1 MAPQLQGLL
10 LPRLGLLAG
19 SGQGLPIRAAQ
30 CVVLAR
36 LPGLQKTVPVATL
49 GQLCQ
54 PGIAECLAGRAA
66 GIAAQE
72 RLHAGRGQAVDAL
85 AQRGHFHP
93 RKQRVAGRQGRGHL
107 AAFGRLQGVT
117 CGLVNAEGGLCAG
130 QHGQRAEQQQDKGI
144 FHACQNNHRW

>member
-1 MAPQLQGLL
+1 MQPNILL
-10 LPRLGLLAG
+10 MISHD
-19 SGQGLPIRAAQ
+19 SGRKFQNYGYR
-30 CVVLAR
+30 
-36 LPGLQKTVPVATL
+36 VAT
-49 GQLCQ
+49 
-54 PGIAECLAGRAA
+54 PHIN
-66 GIAAQE
+66 
-72 RLHAGRGQAVDAL
+72 AL

-144 FHACQNNHRW
+144 LHACQNNHRW